1 MVVPVKHVP
10 LVALAVSLA
19 ACAHSAVYPRAS
31 DGEITGLVR
40 DYTTGDPIAMADI
53 QLTAA
58 ASKAAPVRTHS
69 DKQGNYDL
77 AHVKPGVYELTAQF
91 AGQPLRV
98 KNIDVKAG
106 GSAYVDLTFTLGSPD
121 LVEWDWND
129 PRRAEINRYQPKNM
143 APNAARI
150 EGTVNDSGTHE
161 RVAGAVVTA
170 VMPDTEKT
178 EQTVSDDQGRYQ
190 FENVTPGTYTVSAYY
205 SISGH
210 GQIEVQRNSIPVNAE
225 EAVVVPLWVE
235 LTK

>member
-1 MVVPVKHVP
+1 VKTVS
-10 LVALAVSLA
+10 LVALSVSLA
-19 ACAHSAVYPRAS
+19 ACAHAYPHPRAS
-31 DGEITGLVR
+31 DGAITGLVR

-53 QLTAA
+53 QLTSA

-77 AHVKPGVYELTAQF
+77 AHVKPGTYELTANF

-98 KNIDVKAG
+98 KNIEVKAG
-106 GSAYVDLTFTLGSPD
+106 GSAFVDLTFTLGSPD

-129 PRRAEINRYQPKNM
+129 PRRAEINRYQPKNI

-150 EGTVNDSGTHE
+150 EGTVNDVSTHE

-170 VMPDTEKT
+170 VIPETEKT

-190 FENVTPGTYTVSAYY
+190 FENVTPGMYTVSAYY

-210 GQIEVQRNSIPVNAE
+210 GQIEVQRNSIPVKAE

-235 LTK
+235 LNK

>member
-1 MVVPVKHVP
+1 MKTVS
-10 LVALAVSLA
+10 LVALAVSMA
-19 ACAHSAVYPRAS
+19 ACAHGGRAYPRAS
-31 DGEITGLVR
+31 DGAITGLVR

-53 QLTAA
+53 QLISAA

-69 DKQGNYDL
+69 DKKGNYDL
-77 AHVKPGVYELTAQF
+77 AHVKPGRYELTAQF

-98 KNIDVKAG
+98 KNIEVKAG

-129 PRRAEINRYQPKNM
+129 PRRAEINRYQPKDL

-150 EGTVNDSGTHE
+150 EGTVNDTGTHE

-190 FENVTPGTYTVSAYY
+190 FENVTPGMYTVSAYY

-210 GQIEVQRNSIPVNAE
+210 GQIEVQRNSIPVAAE

>member
-1 MVVPVKHVP
+1 MT
-10 LVALAVSLA
+10 
-19 ACAHSAVYPRAS
+19 ACAHGVPHPRPS
-31 DGEITGLVR
+31 DGAITGLVR

-53 QLTAA
+53 QLRPSAN
-58 ASKAAPVRTHS
+58 ASATPTRAHS
-69 DKQGNYDL
+69 DKLGNYAL
-77 AHVKPGVYELTAQF
+77 AHLTPGRYELSAQF

-98 KNIDVKAG
+98 KNIEVKPGA
-106 GSAYVDLTFTLGSPD
+106 SAYVDLTFTLGSPD

-129 PRRAEINRYQPKNM
+129 PRRAEINHYQPKNI

-150 EGTVNDSGTHE
+150 EGTVNDIGTHE

-170 VMPDTEKT
+170 VIPETEQT
-178 EQTVSDDQGRYQ
+178 EQTVSDDQGRYL

-210 GQIEVQRNSIPVNAE
+210 GQIEVQRNSIPVNADQ
-225 EAVVVPLWVE
+225 AVVVPLWVE